1 MPTYSTAHQL
11 ASQTTVYA
19 RATMSLVLQQLQ
31 LYNWKNIASA
41 LLEFSPCATILYG
54 PNAAGKTNII
64 EAIHQCTTGVSFKH
78 TPAAACISQGASR
91 CSATATLIDAART
104 ITLACKVEAPT
115 PIVSSENVST
125 PRAKRTLFANGKP
138 ARPYTLSAYAPSIV
152 FTPDDLQCIKQ
163 SAKARRDEFD
173 VFAKTITREY
183 QHIYTTYTHCVEQRN
198 TLLKQGISHDVRA
211 AWDESFMR
219 GAATL
224 MYARMRLLERLYTHI
239 TDVYRT
245 IAPSET
251 LTYQYVP
258 SWLRLPAHTPLTIQ
272 KSAHIPF
279 LPGETPTK
287 DELYT
292 LFSTL
297 QPQVQNLEAQRMQTL
312 LGPQRDDVQFFI
324 NGMDA
329 RTCASQG
336 QQRSIILAIKIAQ
349 VLLTQEIHGFYPIL
363 LLDDVMSELDELRR
377 NTIFSL
383 IHNGIQAIIT
393 TTNLGYFSPEIQAR
407 AKVVDLYDTNTP
419 IKHIS

>member
-1 MPTYSTAHQL
+1 
-11 ASQTTVYA
+11 
-19 RATMSLVLQQLQ
+19 MSLVLQQLQ

-41 LLEFSPCATILYG
+41 TLEFSPAATILYG

-115 PIVSSENVST
+115 PITSSEHVPI

-173 VFAKTITREY
+173 MFAKTITREY

-198 TLLKQGISHDVRA
+198 ILLKQLISHDVRA

-219 GAATL
+219 GAAAL

-258 SWLRLPAHTPLTIQ
+258 SWLRLPAHVAPAISKLT
-272 KSAHIPF
+272 HTPF
-279 LPGETPTK
+279 LPGQTPTK

-349 VLLTQEIHGFYPIL
+349 VLLTHEIHGFYPIL

-393 TTNLGYFSPEIQAR
+393 TTNLGYFLPEIQAR
-407 AKVVDLYDTNTP
+407 AKVVDLYDANTP

>member
-1 MPTYSTAHQL
+1 
-11 ASQTTVYA
+11 
-19 RATMSLVLQQLQ
+19 MSLVLQQLQ

-41 LLEFSPCATILYG
+41 TLEFSPSATILYG

-115 PIVSSENVST
+115 PIVSSENVPT

-245 IAPSET
+245 IAPNET

-258 SWLRLPAHTPLTIQ
+258 SWLRLPAHVAPTIS
-272 KSAHIPF
+272 KLARAPF
-279 LPGETPTK
+279 LPGQTPTK

-349 VLLTQEIHGFYPIL
+349 VLLTHEIHGFYPIL

-393 TTNLGYFSPEIQAR
+393 TTNLGYFLPEIQAR
-407 AKVVDLYDTNTP
+407 AKVVDLYDANTP

>member
-1 MPTYSTAHQL
+1 
-11 ASQTTVYA
+11 
-19 RATMSLVLQQLQ
+19 
-31 LYNWKNIASA
+31 
-41 LLEFSPCATILYG
+41 
-54 PNAAGKTNII
+54 
-64 EAIHQCTTGVSFKH
+64 
-78 TPAAACISQGASR
+78 
-91 CSATATLIDAART
+91 
-104 ITLACKVEAPT
+104 
-115 PIVSSENVST
+115 
-125 PRAKRTLFANGKP
+125 
-138 ARPYTLSAYAPSIV
+138 
-152 FTPDDLQCIKQ
+152 
-163 SAKARRDEFD
+163 
-173 VFAKTITREY
+173 
-183 QHIYTTYTHCVEQRN
+183 
-198 TLLKQGISHDVRA
+198 
-211 AWDESFMR
+211 MR
-219 GAATL
+219 GAAAL

-258 SWLRLPAHTPLTIQ
+258 SWLRLPVHTPLTIQ
-272 KSAHIPF
+272 KSAHTPF
-279 LPGETPTK
+279 LPGQTPTK

-349 VLLTQEIHGFYPIL
+349 VLLTHEIHGFYPIL

-393 TTNLGYFSPEIQAR
+393 TTNLGYFLPEIQAR
-407 AKVVDLYDTNTP
+407 AKVVDLYDANTP

>member
-1 MPTYSTAHQL
+1 
-11 ASQTTVYA
+11 
-19 RATMSLVLQQLQ
+19 MSLVLQQLQ

-41 LLEFSPCATILYG
+41 TLEFSPAATILYG

-115 PIVSSENVST
+115 PITSSEHVPI

-163 SAKARRDEFD
+163 SAKVRRDEFD
-173 VFAKTITREY
+173 MFAKTITREY

-198 TLLKQGISHDVRA
+198 TLLKQLISHDVRA

-219 GAATL
+219 GAAAL

-258 SWLRLPAHTPLTIQ
+258 SWLRLPAHVAPAISKLIHT
-272 KSAHIPF
+272 PF
-279 LPGETPTK
+279 LPGQTPTK

-349 VLLTQEIHGFYPIL
+349 VLLTHEIHGFYPIL

-393 TTNLGYFSPEIQAR
+393 TTNLGYFLPEIQAR
-407 AKVVDLYDTNTP
+407 AKVVDLYDANTP

>member
-1 MPTYSTAHQL
+1 
-11 ASQTTVYA
+11 
-19 RATMSLVLQQLQ
+19 MSLVLQQLQ

-41 LLEFSPCATILYG
+41 TLEFSPAATILYG

-115 PIVSSENVST
+115 PITSSEHVPI

-163 SAKARRDEFD
+163 SAKVRRDEFD

-183 QHIYTTYTHCVEQRN
+183 QHIYTTYTRCVEQRN
-198 TLLKQGISHDVRA
+198 TLLKQLISHDVRA

-219 GAATL
+219 GAAAL

-258 SWLRLPAHTPLTIQ
+258 SWLRLPAHVAPAISKLT
-272 KSAHIPF
+272 HTPF
-279 LPGETPTK
+279 LPGQTPTK

-349 VLLTQEIHGFYPIL
+349 VLLTHEIHGFYPIL

-407 AKVVDLYDTNTP
+407 AKVVDLYDANTP

>member
-1 MPTYSTAHQL
+1 
-11 ASQTTVYA
+11 
-19 RATMSLVLQQLQ
+19 MSLVLQQLQ

-41 LLEFSPCATILYG
+41 TLEFSPAATILYG

-78 TPAAACISQGASR
+78 TPAAACISQGTLR
-91 CSATATLIDAART
+91 CSATATLIDDART

-115 PIVSSENVST
+115 PAASSENVPI
-125 PRAKRTLFANGKP
+125 PRAKRTLFTNGKP

-163 SAKARRDEFD
+163 SAKTRRDEFD
-173 VFAKTITREY
+173 MFAKTITREY

-219 GAATL
+219 GAAAL

-272 KSAHIPF
+272 KSAHTPF

-297 QPQVQNLEAQRMQTL
+297 QPQIQNLEAQRMQTL

-349 VLLTQEIHGFYPIL
+349 VLLTQEIHDFYPIL

-407 AKVVDLYDTNTP
+407 AKVVDLYDANTP

>member
-1 MPTYSTAHQL
+1 
-11 ASQTTVYA
+11 
-19 RATMSLVLQQLQ
+19 MSLVLQQLQ

-41 LLEFSPCATILYG
+41 TLEFSPAATILYG

-115 PIVSSENVST
+115 PITSSEHVPI

-173 VFAKTITREY
+173 MFAKTITREY

-198 TLLKQGISHDVRA
+198 TLLKQLISHDVRA

-219 GAATL
+219 GAAAL

-258 SWLRLPAHTPLTIQ
+258 SWLRLPAHVAPAISKLIHT
-272 KSAHIPF
+272 PF
-279 LPGETPTK
+279 LPGQTPTK

-349 VLLTQEIHGFYPIL
+349 VLLTHEIHGFYPIL

-393 TTNLGYFSPEIQAR
+393 TTNLGYFLPEIQAR
-407 AKVVDLYDTNTP
+407 AKVVDLYDANTP

>member
-1 MPTYSTAHQL
+1 
-11 ASQTTVYA
+11 
-19 RATMSLVLQQLQ
+19 MSLVLQQLQ

-41 LLEFSPCATILYG
+41 TLEFSPSVTILYG

-78 TPAAACISQGASR
+78 TPAAACISQGTSQ

-115 PIVSSENVST
+115 PIASTENVPI

-173 VFAKTITREY
+173 MFAKTITREY

-198 TLLKQGISHDVRA
+198 TLLKQGISPDVRA

-219 GAATL
+219 GAAAL

-258 SWLRLPAHTPLTIQ
+258 SWLRLPAHVTPTIS
-272 KSAHIPF
+272 KLAHTPF
-279 LPGETPTK
+279 LPGETPKK

-292 LFSTL
+292 LFTTL

-407 AKVVDLYDTNTP
+407 AKVVDLYDANTP

>member
-1 MPTYSTAHQL
+1 
-11 ASQTTVYA
+11 
-19 RATMSLVLQQLQ
+19 MSLVLQQLQ

-41 LLEFSPCATILYG
+41 TLEFSPAATILYG

-115 PIVSSENVST
+115 PITSSEQVPI

-152 FTPDDLQCIKQ
+152 FTPDNLQCIKQ

-173 VFAKTITREY
+173 MFAKTITREY

-198 TLLKQGISHDVRA
+198 ILLKQLISHDVRA

-219 GAATL
+219 GAAAL

-258 SWLRLPAHTPLTIQ
+258 SWLRLPAHVTPTTSKL
-272 KSAHIPF
+272 AHTPF
-279 LPGETPTK
+279 LPGQTPTK

-292 LFSTL
+292 LFSAL
-297 QPQVQNLEAQRMQTL
+297 QPQVQNLEAQRLQTL

-349 VLLTQEIHGFYPIL
+349 VLLTHEIHGIYPIL

-393 TTNLGYFSPEIQAR
+393 TTNLGYFLPEIQAR
-407 AKVVDLYDTNTP
+407 AKVVDLYDANTP

>member
-1 MPTYSTAHQL
+1 M
-11 ASQTTVYA
+11 
-19 RATMSLVLQQLQ
+19 
-31 LYNWKNIASA
+31 
-41 LLEFSPCATILYG
+41 
-54 PNAAGKTNII
+54 
-64 EAIHQCTTGVSFKH
+64 
-78 TPAAACISQGASR
+78 
-91 CSATATLIDAART
+91 
-104 ITLACKVEAPT
+104 
-115 PIVSSENVST
+115 
-125 PRAKRTLFANGKP
+125 
-138 ARPYTLSAYAPSIV
+138 
-152 FTPDDLQCIKQ
+152 
-163 SAKARRDEFD
+163 
-173 VFAKTITREY
+173 FAKTITREY

-198 TLLKQGISHDVRA
+198 ILLKQLISHDVRA

-219 GAATL
+219 GAAAL

-258 SWLRLPAHTPLTIQ
+258 SWLRLPAHVTPTTSKL
-272 KSAHIPF
+272 AHTPF
-279 LPGETPTK
+279 LPGQTPTK

-292 LFSTL
+292 LFSAL
-297 QPQVQNLEAQRMQTL
+297 QPQVQNLEAQRLQTL

-349 VLLTQEIHGFYPIL
+349 VLLTHEIHGIYPIL

-393 TTNLGYFSPEIQAR
+393 TTNLGYFLPEIQAR
-407 AKVVDLYDTNTP
+407 AKVVDLYDANTP

>member
-1 MPTYSTAHQL
+1 
-11 ASQTTVYA
+11 
-19 RATMSLVLQQLQ
+19 MSLVLQQLQ

-78 TPAAACISQGASR
+78 TPAAAYISQGASR
-91 CSATATLIDAART
+91 CSATATLIDVART

-115 PIVSSENVST
+115 PIVSSENVPT

-183 QHIYTTYTHCVEQRN
+183 QHIHTTYTHCVEQRN

-219 GAATL
+219 GAAAL

-258 SWLRLPAHTPLTIQ
+258 SWLRLPARTPLTIQ
-272 KSAHIPF
+272 KSAHTPF

-407 AKVVDLYDTNTP
+407 AKVVDLYDANTP

>member
-1 MPTYSTAHQL
+1 
-11 ASQTTVYA
+11 
-19 RATMSLVLQQLQ
+19 MSLVLQQLQ

-78 TPAAACISQGASR
+78 TPAAAYISQGASR

-104 ITLACKVEAPT
+104 ITLACKIEAPT
-115 PIVSSENVST
+115 PAASSENVPL

-198 TLLKQGISHDVRA
+198 TLLKQLISHDVRA
-211 AWDESFMR
+211 AWDESFMC
-219 GAATL
+219 GAAAL

-258 SWLRLPAHTPLTIQ
+258 SWLRLPVHTPLTIQ
-272 KSAHIPF
+272 KSAHTPF
-279 LPGETPTK
+279 LPGQIPTK

-407 AKVVDLYDTNTP
+407 AKVVDLYDANTP

>member
-1 MPTYSTAHQL
+1 
-11 ASQTTVYA
+11 
-19 RATMSLVLQQLQ
+19 MSLVLQQLQ

-41 LLEFSPCATILYG
+41 TLEFSPAATILYG

-115 PIVSSENVST
+115 PITSSEHVPI

-173 VFAKTITREY
+173 MFAKTITREY

-198 TLLKQGISHDVRA
+198 ILLKQLISHDVRA

-219 GAATL
+219 GAAAL

-258 SWLRLPAHTPLTIQ
+258 SWLRLPAHVTPTTSKL
-272 KSAHIPF
+272 AHTPF
-279 LPGETPTK
+279 LPGQTPTK

-292 LFSTL
+292 LFSAL
-297 QPQVQNLEAQRMQTL
+297 QPQVQNLEAQRLQTL

-349 VLLTQEIHGFYPIL
+349 VLLTHEIHGFYPIL

-383 IHNGIQAIIT
+383 IDNGIQAIIT
-393 TTNLGYFSPEIQAR
+393 TTNLGYFLPEIQAR
-407 AKVVDLYDTNTP
+407 AKVVDLYDANTP

>member
-1 MPTYSTAHQL
+1 MPAYSAAHQL
-11 ASQTTVYA
+11 ASQTTVHT

-41 LLEFSPCATILYG
+41 TLEFSPSATILYG

-78 TPAAACISQGASR
+78 TPAAACISQGTSR
-91 CSATATLIDAART
+91 CSATATLIDDART
-104 ITLACKVEAPT
+104 ITLACKVENPQAT
-115 PIVSSENVST
+115 VSCENVPI

-163 SAKARRDEFD
+163 SAKTRRDEFD
-173 VFAKTITREY
+173 MFAKTITREY

-198 TLLKQGISHDVRA
+198 TLLKQGISPDVRA

-219 GAATL
+219 GAAAL

-272 KSAHIPF
+272 KPAHTPF
-279 LPGETPTK
+279 LPGQTPTK
-287 DELYT
+287 DELYA

-312 LGPQRDDVQFFI
+312 LGPQRDDIQFFI

-349 VLLTQEIHGFYPIL
+349 VLLTHEIHGFYPIL

-407 AKVVDLYDTNTP
+407 AKVVDLYDANTP

>member
-1 MPTYSTAHQL
+1 
-11 ASQTTVYA
+11 
-19 RATMSLVLQQLQ
+19 MSLVLQQLQ

-41 LLEFSPCATILYG
+41 TLEFSPAATILYG

-115 PIVSSENVST
+115 PITSSEHVPI

-173 VFAKTITREY
+173 MFAKTITREY

-198 TLLKQGISHDVRA
+198 ILLKQLISHDVRA

-219 GAATL
+219 GAAAL

-258 SWLRLPAHTPLTIQ
+258 SWLRLPAHVTPTTSKL
-272 KSAHIPF
+272 AHTPF
-279 LPGETPTK
+279 LPGQTPTK

-292 LFSTL
+292 LFSAL
-297 QPQVQNLEAQRMQTL
+297 QPQVQNLEAQRLQTL

-349 VLLTQEIHGFYPIL
+349 VLLTHEIHGIYPIL

-393 TTNLGYFSPEIQAR
+393 TTNLGYFLPEIQAR
-407 AKVVDLYDTNTP
+407 AKVVDLYDANTP

>member
-1 MPTYSTAHQL
+1 
-11 ASQTTVYA
+11 
-19 RATMSLVLQQLQ
+19 MSLVLQQLQ

-41 LLEFSPCATILYG
+41 TLEFSPAATILYG

-115 PIVSSENVST
+115 PITSSEHVPI
-125 PRAKRTLFANGKP
+125 PRAKRTLFANGKS

-173 VFAKTITREY
+173 MFAKTITREY

-198 TLLKQGISHDVRA
+198 ILLKQLISHDVRA

-219 GAATL
+219 GAAAL

-258 SWLRLPAHTPLTIQ
+258 SWLRLPAHVTPTTSKL
-272 KSAHIPF
+272 AHTPF
-279 LPGETPTK
+279 LPGQTPTK

-292 LFSTL
+292 LFSAL
-297 QPQVQNLEAQRMQTL
+297 QPQVQNLEAQRLQTL

-349 VLLTQEIHGFYPIL
+349 VLLTHEIHGIYPIL

-393 TTNLGYFSPEIQAR
+393 TTNLGYFLPEIQAR
-407 AKVVDLYDTNTP
+407 AKVVDLYDANTP

>member
-1 MPTYSTAHQL
+1 
-11 ASQTTVYA
+11 
-19 RATMSLVLQQLQ
+19 MSLVLQQLQ

-41 LLEFSPCATILYG
+41 TLEFSPAATILYG

-115 PIVSSENVST
+115 PITSSEHVPI

-173 VFAKTITREY
+173 MFAKTITREY

-198 TLLKQGISHDVRA
+198 ILLKQLISHDVRA

-219 GAATL
+219 GAAAL

-279 LPGETPTK
+279 LPGQTPTK

-292 LFSTL
+292 LFSAL
-297 QPQVQNLEAQRMQTL
+297 QPQVQNLEAQRLQTL

-349 VLLTQEIHGFYPIL
+349 VLLTHEIHGIYPIL

-393 TTNLGYFSPEIQAR
+393 TTNLGYFLPEIQAR
-407 AKVVDLYDTNTP
+407 AKVVDLYDANTP

>member
-1 MPTYSTAHQL
+1 MPAYSTAHQL

-78 TPAAACISQGASR
+78 TPAAAYISQGASR

-115 PIVSSENVST
+115 PIVSSENVPT

-198 TLLKQGISHDVRA
+198 TLLKQLISHDVRA

-219 GAATL
+219 GAAAL

-239 TDVYRT
+239 TDVYHT

-258 SWLRLPAHTPLTIQ
+258 SWLRLPVHTPLTIQ
-272 KSAHIPF
+272 KSAHTPF
-279 LPGETPTK
+279 LPGEIPTK

-292 LFSTL
+292 LFSML

-407 AKVVDLYDTNTP
+407 AKVVDLYDANTP

>member
-1 MPTYSTAHQL
+1 
-11 ASQTTVYA
+11 
-19 RATMSLVLQQLQ
+19 MSLVLQQLQ

-41 LLEFSPCATILYG
+41 TLEFSPAATILYG

-115 PIVSSENVST
+115 PITSSEHIPI

-173 VFAKTITREY
+173 MFAKTITREY

-198 TLLKQGISHDVRA
+198 ILLKQLISHDVRA

-219 GAATL
+219 GAAAL

-258 SWLRLPAHTPLTIQ
+258 SWLRLPAHVTPTTSKL
-272 KSAHIPF
+272 AHTPF
-279 LPGETPTK
+279 LPGQTPTK

-292 LFSTL
+292 LFSAL
-297 QPQVQNLEAQRMQTL
+297 QPQVQNLEAQRLQTL

-349 VLLTQEIHGFYPIL
+349 VLLTHEIHGIYPIL

-393 TTNLGYFSPEIQAR
+393 TTNLGYFLPEIQAR
-407 AKVVDLYDTNTP
+407 AKVVDLYDANTP

>member
-1 MPTYSTAHQL
+1 
-11 ASQTTVYA
+11 
-19 RATMSLVLQQLQ
+19 MSLVLQQLQ

-41 LLEFSPCATILYG
+41 TLEFSPAATILYG

-115 PIVSSENVST
+115 PITSSEHVPI

-173 VFAKTITREY
+173 MFAKTITREY

-198 TLLKQGISHDVRA
+198 ILLKQLISHDVRA

-219 GAATL
+219 GAAAL

-245 IAPSET
+245 IASSET

-258 SWLRLPAHTPLTIQ
+258 SWLRLPAHVTPTTSKLAYT
-272 KSAHIPF
+272 PF
-279 LPGETPTK
+279 LPGQTPTK

-292 LFSTL
+292 LFSAL
-297 QPQVQNLEAQRMQTL
+297 QPQVQNLEAQRLQTL

-349 VLLTQEIHGFYPIL
+349 VLLTHEIHGIYPIL

-393 TTNLGYFSPEIQAR
+393 TTNLGYFLPEIQAR
-407 AKVVDLYDTNTP
+407 AKVVDLYDANTP

>member
-1 MPTYSTAHQL
+1 M
-11 ASQTTVYA
+11 
-19 RATMSLVLQQLQ
+19 
-31 LYNWKNIASA
+31 
-41 LLEFSPCATILYG
+41 
-54 PNAAGKTNII
+54 
-64 EAIHQCTTGVSFKH
+64 
-78 TPAAACISQGASR
+78 
-91 CSATATLIDAART
+91 
-104 ITLACKVEAPT
+104 
-115 PIVSSENVST
+115 
-125 PRAKRTLFANGKP
+125 
-138 ARPYTLSAYAPSIV
+138 
-152 FTPDDLQCIKQ
+152 
-163 SAKARRDEFD
+163 
-173 VFAKTITREY
+173 FAKTITREY

-198 TLLKQGISHDVRA
+198 TLLKQGISPDVRA

-219 GAATL
+219 GAAAL

-258 SWLRLPAHTPLTIQ
+258 SWLRLPAHMAPTISKLT
-272 KSAHIPF
+272 HTPF
-279 LPGETPTK
+279 LPGQTPTK

-407 AKVVDLYDTNTP
+407 AKVVDLYDANTP